1 MTDDEVLDEARVDGF
16 ELIERMSA
24 GRWAVGWARGADDRW
39 RCFLEERQAIN
50 GMRDRLS
57 RADASSPDGAP
68 AWIRAGR
75 AQGGRARSFETLAGQ
90 GKERGLTGK
99 QREPDPRSSLHC
111 RIASLRDG
119 DGAVAAQRGAA
130 ARPVPSV
137 RPQWWSVTFRRGAR
151 RVSSTFGK
159 LALELS
165 WTSAAQRSASEV
177 PVESIEFSLEAE
189 ASAPGAAR
197 RFLRRALAT
206 QNLDGF
212 GDVSELLTTELVTN
226 VVLHARSP
234 ITVRLLTSGDRLRVE
249 VDDASN
255 KALVPQP
262 ADPERPSGK
271 GLLLVDKLASDWGV
285 DTRAD
290 GKTVWFEIDT
300 STATDEIHGDSP

>member
-1 MTDDEVLDEARVDGF
+1 M
-16 ELIERMSA
+16 
-24 GRWAVGWARGADDRW
+24 
-39 RCFLEERQAIN
+39 
-50 GMRDRLS
+50 
-57 RADASSPDGAP
+57 
-68 AWIRAGR
+68 
-75 AQGGRARSFETLAGQ
+75 
-90 GKERGLTGK
+90 
-99 QREPDPRSSLHC
+99 
-111 RIASLRDG
+111 
-119 DGAVAAQRGAA
+119 
-130 ARPVPSV
+130 
-137 RPQWWSVTFRRGAR
+137 
-151 RVSSTFGK
+151 
-159 LALELS
+159 
-165 WTSAAQRSASEV
+165 
-177 PVESIEFSLEAE
+177 ESIEFSLEAE

>member
-1 MTDDEVLDEARVDGF
+1 MVTERSQHNEGPRLDRFLAFDRSGGVSRF
-16 ELIERMSA
+16 
-24 GRWAVGWARGADDRW
+24 GA
-39 RCFLEERQAIN
+39 
-50 GMRDRLS
+50 
-57 RADASSPDGAP
+57 
-68 AWIRAGR
+68 
-75 AQGGRARSFETLAGQ
+75 
-90 GKERGLTGK
+90 
-99 QREPDPRSSLHC
+99 
-111 RIASLRDG
+111 
-119 DGAVAAQRGAA
+119 
-130 ARPVPSV
+130 
-137 RPQWWSVTFRRGAR
+137 GAR
-151 RVSSTFGK
+151 RVWSTFGK